1 MTKFEYKIARLPAQA
16 VPDGETMLNELG
28 AQGWE
33 IASENGP
40 FLILKRPLPIPVETV
55 TGYPVRAAA
64 GEEIPFGTKPE

>member
-40 FLILKRPLPIPVETV
+40 FIILKRPLPIPAET
-55 TGYPVRAAA
+55 AAA